1 MLGLRTSSGVSL
13 RKIEKIFG
21 SKYLK
26 YFMKQIDIYIDS
38 KMLSMDGDVIK
49 ITANGKFI
57 SDKIAS
63 DLFKL

>member
-1 MLGLRTSSGVSL
+1 
-13 RKIEKIFG
+13 
-21 SKYLK
+21 
-26 YFMKQIDIYIDS
+26 
-38 KMLSMDGDVIK
+38 MLSMDGDVIK